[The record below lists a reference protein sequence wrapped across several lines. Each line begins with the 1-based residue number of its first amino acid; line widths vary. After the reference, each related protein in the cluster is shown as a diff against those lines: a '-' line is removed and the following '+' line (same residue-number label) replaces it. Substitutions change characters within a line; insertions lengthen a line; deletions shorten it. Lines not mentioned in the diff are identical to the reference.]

1 MIVLI
6 SILFLTIYLFVFF
19 ESIRKISRGN
29 LEYILFYIC
38 IGLPFYATLQA
49 QVFQIFENE
58 IFVNLIKI
66 SKDLIFFY
74 AFIIFILGNK
84 ISLSKRAFSFSLLDK
99 LFLIFTFFILV
110 YTLIPLGE
118 ADIFSKIIYAKN
130 LLIIPITYC
139 IGRNITLESRFFN
152 KIIRIFFLLI
162 ITSSSLVFLEFLTST
177 HFHTLIEYSNYNS
190 VVNEIDPQGN
200 YGLSWSFES
209 QESSPRYASFFADPL
224 EFSASL
230 ILFFS
235 FILYYFHTS
244 FKKVHFIFLFLI
256 FISLFLSFS
265 RGSIIA
271 CLGLVLFSLLI
282 HKKYKSLL
290 SIFLSLILFLFL
302 LYNFSSEEIQYIIID
317 TIKFENT
324 SSLGHLIE
332 WIEGILSI
340 LENPLGIGLA
350 MSGNAG
356 GVDQSLKVGGENQ
369 FLILGVQMGA
379 IALLI
384 YTLILFYVIIRAIK
398 TFQNSKNHQK
408 HISYVVACS
417 KFGLLLPLLT
427 ANAEL
432 YLFVSL
438 TTWFLAG
445 NVESTYIKQLVE
457 KKKSLY

>member
-1 MIVLI
+1 M
-6 SILFLTIYLFVFF
+6 
-19 ESIRKISRGN
+19 
-29 LEYILFYIC
+29 
-38 IGLPFYATLQA
+38 
-49 QVFQIFENE
+49 
-58 IFVNLIKI
+58 
-66 SKDLIFFY
+66 
-74 AFIIFILGNK
+74 
-84 ISLSKRAFSFSLLDK
+84 
-99 LFLIFTFFILV
+99 
-110 YTLIPLGE
+110 
-118 ADIFSKIIYAKN
+118 
-130 LLIIPITYC
+130 
-139 IGRNITLESRFFN
+139 
-152 KIIRIFFLLI
+152 
-162 ITSSSLVFLEFLTST
+162 EFLTST

-230 ILFFS
+230 ILFFTV
-235 FILYYFHTS
+235 ILFYFHTS

-265 RGSIIA
+265 RGAIVA
-271 CLGLVLFSLLI
+271 CLGVVLFSLLI
-282 HKKYKSLL
+282 HEKYKILL
-290 SIFLSLILFLFL
+290 YIFLSSIVFLFV

-379 IALLI
+379 IALFV

-398 TFQNSKNHQK
+398 TCQNSKNHQK

>member
-6 SILFLTIYLFVFF
+6 SIVFLTIYLFVFF

-74 AFIIFILGNK
+74 AFIIFIIGNK

-99 LFLIFTFFILV
+99 LFFIFTFFILL
-110 YTLIPLGE
+110 YALIPLGE

-139 IGRNITLESRFFN
+139 IGRNITFENRFFN

-265 RGSIIA
+265 RGAIVA
-271 CLGLVLFSLLI
+271 CLGVVFFSLLI
-282 HKKYKSLL
+282 HKKYKILL
-290 SIFLSLILFLFL
+290 SIFLSSIVFLF
-302 LYNFSSEEIQYIIID
+302 
-317 TIKFENT
+317 
-324 SSLGHLIE
+324 
-332 WIEGILSI
+332 
-340 LENPLGIGLA
+340 
-350 MSGNAG
+350 
-356 GVDQSLKVGGENQ
+356 
-369 FLILGVQMGA
+369 FL
-379 IALLI
+379 
-384 YTLILFYVIIRAIK
+384 
-398 TFQNSKNHQK
+398 
-408 HISYVVACS
+408 
-417 KFGLLLPLLT
+417 
-427 ANAEL
+427 
-432 YLFVSL
+432 
-438 TTWFLAG
+438 
-445 NVESTYIKQLVE
+445 
-457 KKKSLY
+457 